1 MERQVT
7 QSAADP
13 LDANDVEPVPKKK
26 QKKTTKDLETQ
37 AAQPPTSE
45 LVVALNALPRAEEP
59 LPPESLNDLMDHTLK
74 DYQEEC
80 VEEGTF

>member
-7 QSAADP
+7 QPAADP

-45 LVVALNALPRAEEP
+45 L
-59 LPPESLNDLMDHTLK
+59 D
-74 DYQEEC
+74 EC
-80 VEEGTF
+80 PAPS